1 MNMNRHIQR
10 AIGAVAIVLAFAGVA
25 IAQADN
31 FKPTDISNAG
41 VRLAAD
47 FAVKERGAK
56 RKQDIALEQILAAED
71 REPML
76 GARDFRLCL
85 AVQVNGK
92 GTKVQATVS
101 MDQYSNLT
109 LLDWRNSTCGASAGS
124 DGFKAIST
132 DDVGARFAA
141 DFAVKERSSETRKQI
156 ALDRILK
163 AEDREPKLGERIFR
177 LCMATKTNG
186 KAASVQAVI
195 SMDQYSNLK
204 IESWKEKACGSK

>member
-1 MNMNRHIQR
+1 
-10 AIGAVAIVLAFAGVA
+10 
-25 IAQADN
+25 
-31 FKPTDISNAG
+31 
-41 VRLAAD
+41 
-47 FAVKERGAK
+47 
-56 RKQDIALEQILAAED
+56 
-71 REPML
+71 ML

-85 AVQVNGK
+85 AVKTNGK
-92 GTKVQATVS
+92 PSKVQATVS

-109 LLDWRNSTCGASAGS
+109 LLVWRNSTCRASAGS

-141 DFAVKERSSETRKQI
+141 DFAVKERSSETSKQI

-177 LCMATKTNG
+177 LCMATRTNG
-186 KAASVQAVI
+186 KTANVQAVI